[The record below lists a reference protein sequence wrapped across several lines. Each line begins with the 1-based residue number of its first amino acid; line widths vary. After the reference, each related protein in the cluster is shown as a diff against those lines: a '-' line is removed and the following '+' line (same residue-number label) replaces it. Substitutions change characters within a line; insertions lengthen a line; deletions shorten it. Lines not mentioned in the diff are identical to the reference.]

1 MHQGATLR
9 SMGYGDDQNPLFFI
23 ADLFMILALVFSE
36 RTDLETPVLQRAGHV
51 TQLDVLI

>member
-9 SMGYGDDQNPLFFI
+9 PVGYRDDQNRLFFI
-23 ADLFMILALVFSE
+23 ADLFMVLALVFSQ
-36 RTDLETPVLQRAGHV
+36 RTDPETPVLQRAGYV

>member
-51 TQLDVLI
+51 TRLDVLI